1 MSLKRSLILAFAGLL
16 TLLSIL
22 SAGFSYISART
33 EAWDMMDTQQRQI
46 ARFVG
51 SGSELKGTLKDPAI
65 YDPEDSFV
73 VEIIHNDGTPTV
85 ISEPK
90 TMLPQTIEPEFST
103 FENTDG
109 QWRLYTLVTDK
120 RTIRVAQQLSV
131 RNEIAAESALGAAL
145 PFLFAI
151 PLSWLIATGLVAAII
166 KQLTG
171 VAQKVE
177 QRSVGDTTPI
187 DIEDVPLEAQPL
199 ITAMNGALARVEA
212 AREQQSIFL
221 ANAAHELRT
230 PLAAITLQIGNL
242 KRIVKDVATAERVA
256 DVEAGAKRAAALTD
270 QLLKLARQ
278 DANTRPL
285 ERKPVSLDSL
295 ITGVTSGLSTLAQSR
310 SVTLAFCLHESVMV
324 NGDAVDFHVLVETLI
339 DNAVRYT
346 PMGSTVDV
354 GLSTQNQRAVITI
367 SDTGPGIPPEH
378 LSRVF
383 ERFYRAALQDQSGSG
398 LGLSIAKLIA
408 DRHKI
413 EITLANRIGQSGLEA
428 KLIFPVDQNFKT

>member
-1 MSLKRSLILAFAGLL
+1 VSLKRSLILAFAGLL
-16 TLLSIL
+16 TLLSVM
-22 SAGFSYISART
+22 SASFSYVSART

-51 SGSELKGTLKDPAI
+51 SGAELAAALKDPAI

-73 VEIIHNDGTPTV
+73 VEIIPKDGTPTV
-85 ISEPK
+85 MSEPG
-90 TMLPQTIEPEFST
+90 TALPAKIVPDFST
-103 FENTDG
+103 FENLDG
-109 QWRLYTLVTDK
+109 KWRLFTLIAEQRIV
-120 RTIRVAQQLSV
+120 RVAQQLNA

-145 PFLFAI
+145 PFVFAI
-151 PLSWLIATGLVAAII
+151 PLSWMIATFLVAAII
-166 KQLTG
+166 KQLTA

-177 QRSVGDTTPI
+177 QRSLGDTTPI
-187 DIEDVPLEAQPL
+187 GLEEVPLEVQPL

-212 AREQQSIFL
+212 AREQQTIFL

-230 PLAAITLQIGNL
+230 PLAAMILQIGNL
-242 KRIVKDVATAERVA
+242 KRAVKDKGLAERVA
-256 DVEAGAKRAAALTD
+256 DVEAGAKRATALTE

-278 DANTRPL
+278 DANARPVGNN
-285 ERKPVSLDSL
+285 PVELATT
-295 ITGVTSGLSTLAQSR
+295 ITEVQNGLSTLAQSR
-310 SVTLAFCLHESVMV
+310 SVTLAFNPHESVMA
-324 NGDAVDFHVLVETLI
+324 NGDAVDFRVLVETLM

-346 PMGSTVDV
+346 PIGGAVDV
-354 GLSTQNQRAVITI
+354 VLSIQNQHAVITI
-367 SDTGPGIPPEH
+367 NDTGPGIPLEH

-428 KLIFPVDQNFKT
+428 KLIFPKK